1 MAQEK
6 NRGGLT
12 HFGTGTSFEGKVEV
26 PHELA
31 IYGNFKGEINCKGE
45 VKIGVK
51 GSVEADI
58 NAKSAVIGGRLE
70 GNLITSGSVE
80 LEESAVFL
88 GNITAKELI
97 INKGATFHGNSSMAD
112 NSSKSKKGE
121 ALSVEL

>member
-31 IYGNFKGEINCKGE
+31 IYGNFNGEIECKGE

-51 GSVEADI
+51 GSVKADI
-58 NAKSAVIGGRLE
+58 SAKSAVIGGRLE
-70 GNLITSGSVE
+70 GNLVTSGSVE
-80 LEESAVFL
+80 LEESAVFI

-97 INKGATFHGNSSMAD
+97 INKGATFHGNSSMGAD
-112 NSSKSKKGE
+112 TPKSE
-121 ALSVEL
+121 

>member
-12 HFGTGTSFEGKVEV
+12 HLGTGTSFEGKVEV

-31 IYGNFKGEINCKGE
+31 IYGNFVGEIICKGE

-51 GSVEADI
+51 GTVKADI
-58 NAKSAVIGGRLE
+58 NAKCAVVGGRLE
-70 GNLITSGSVE
+70 GNLVTSGSVE
-80 LEESAVFL
+80 LEESAVFV

-97 INKGATFHGNSSMAD
+97 INKGATFHGNSTMGDVAS
-112 NSSKSKKGE
+112 KGE
-121 ALSVEL
+121 

>member
-12 HFGTGTSFEGKVEV
+12 HFGTGTSFEGKIEV

-31 IYGNFKGEINCKGE
+31 IYGDFTGEIECKGE

-51 GSVEADI
+51 GSVKANI
-58 NAKSAVIGGRLE
+58 TAKCAVVGGRLE
-70 GNLITSGSVE
+70 GNLVTTGSVE
-80 LEESAVFL
+80 LEESAVFV

-97 INKGATFHGNSSMAD
+97 INKGATFHGNSSMGSD
-112 NSSKSKKGE
+112 STKSE
-121 ALSVEL
+121 